1 MIGFIVCFVLG
12 LFSMG
17 IAYDE
22 YAAGK
27 IGSCTAF
34 AAVGGVFFY
43 MAGLVVT

>member
-1 MIGFIVCFVLG
+1 MIGFIVCFVLAMV
-12 LFSMG
+12 SMSL
-17 IAYDE
+17 AYDE
-22 YAAGK
+22 YAVGK